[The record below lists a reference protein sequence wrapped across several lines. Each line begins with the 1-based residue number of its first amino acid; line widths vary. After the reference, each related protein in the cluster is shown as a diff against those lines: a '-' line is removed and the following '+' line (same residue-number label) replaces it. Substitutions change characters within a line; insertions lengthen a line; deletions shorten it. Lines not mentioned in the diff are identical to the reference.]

1 MLRGRRVM
9 RGALYHLVRCSE
21 CTAAVG
27 VVPLWALC
35 RCGRRAAVGVVQLW
49 ASCRCGCRVS
59 AGRCALSALS
69 LWACTRVQ
77 GVSTE
82 CAVGVDVV
90 PLWAS
95 CRCGRHAAVGV
106 VPLWVCVGAG
116 RCALSALSLW
126 ACTRA
131 QGVSTECAV
140 GVNVVP
146 L

>member
-21 CTAAVG
+21 CT
-27 VVPLWALC
+27 
-35 RCGRRAAVGVVQLW
+35 AAVGVVQLW

-140 GVNVVP
+140 GVDVVP